1 MRVDWLVSRSRRVF
15 MPSLK
20 WQPASRWSILLRTKH
35 QLFKKPKTYFGIPM
49 FLCHQPSLHQTLL
62 CVCVLCINCDSIKLI
77 TIPPSSLLPPKHPS
91 LKTQTHTTW
100 WCFPYIWASSS
111 EKLRWKALFTTFF
124 FRNLFRENHEWKT
137 ETVGDLCSCSAA
149 RSMSRARLWTPTT
162 LRTLQTNTR
171 ALFKTATH
179 IRQRGPSEFQAV
191 REYYKLRVKSLTG
204 ENCCLAFSGLVVA
217 SRCGLPHNKS
227 QPCQK
232 RYAGNH
238 IN

>member
-91 LKTQTHTTW
+91 LKTQTHTIW

-111 EKLRWKALFTTFF
+111 EKLWWKALFTTFF

-162 LRTLQTNTR
+162 LRTLQQTQEPFLKLLPTSDKGV
-171 ALFKTATH
+171 LVSFKQWEKLQQAK
-179 IRQRGPSEFQAV
+179 SEIIDGW
-191 REYYKLRVKSLTG
+191 KLLLGIFGV
-204 ENCCLAFSGLVVA
+204 
-217 SRCGLPHNKS
+217 SRRITLWP
-227 QPCQK
+227 PP
-232 RYAGNH
+232 
-238 IN
+238 

>member
-1 MRVDWLVSRSRRVF
+1 
-15 MPSLK
+15 MPSTIT
-20 WQPASRWSILLRTKH
+20 PPN
-35 QLFKKPKTYFGIPM
+35 FVM
-49 FLCHQPSLHQTLL
+49 

-77 TIPPSSLLPPKHPS
+77 TIPPSSLLPQTSEFKNS
-91 LKTQTHTTW
+91 QTHTIW

-111 EKLRWKALFTTFF
+111 EKLRWKALFTTFFF

-217 SRCGLPHNKS
+217 SRCGLPLTSHSLVKKGMLAITL
-227 QPCQK
+227 K
-232 RYAGNH
+232 RLGSNH
-238 IN
+238 QIFYHFGRWNFCKQTRFLKTTCLCNGFF

>member
-1 MRVDWLVSRSRRVF
+1 
-15 MPSLK
+15 MPSTIT
-20 WQPASRWSILLRTKH
+20 PPN
-35 QLFKKPKTYFGIPM
+35 FVM
-49 FLCHQPSLHQTLL
+49 

-91 LKTQTHTTW
+91 LKTQTHTIW

-162 LRTLQTNTR
+162 LRTLQQTQEPFLKLLPTSDKGVLVSFKQWENT
-171 ALFKTATH
+171 T
-179 IRQRGPSEFQAV
+179 S
-191 REYYKLRVKSLTG
+191 
-204 ENCCLAFSGLVVA
+204 
-217 SRCGLPHNKS
+217 
-227 QPCQK
+227 
-232 RYAGNH
+232 
-238 IN
+238 